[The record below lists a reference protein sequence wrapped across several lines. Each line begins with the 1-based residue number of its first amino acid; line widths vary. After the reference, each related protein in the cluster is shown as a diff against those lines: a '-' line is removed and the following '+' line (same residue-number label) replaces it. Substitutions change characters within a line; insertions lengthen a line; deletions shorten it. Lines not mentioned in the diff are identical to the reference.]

1 VNEEFLASEDEI
13 AQRRELASEVITALA
28 AAGLS
33 PRWED
38 EEGEEV
44 PGAQVSVDKSA
55 DESGGV
61 YVKWEVGPDLVDAVI
76 RHHRAGNR
84 AAPEM
89 KLFDAITLAMREAM
103 LAILTSSH
111 FTVERCDDPT
121 HHPPMIYV
129 VEKAGN
135 RLLVWRS

>member
-1 VNEEFLASEDEI
+1 MVSEDFLASEQEI
-13 AQRRELASEVITALA
+13 ARRQELAGEVIAALA
-28 AAGLS
+28 AAGLA

-38 EEGEEV
+38 ESEEV
-44 PGAQVSVDKSA
+44 PGAQISVDKSA

-61 YVKWEVGPDLVDAVI
+61 YVKWEVGLDLLDAVLA
-76 RHHRAGNR
+76 HHRAGDR

-89 KLFDAITLAMREAM
+89 RLFDAITLAMREAM
-103 LAILTSSH
+103 LTILTSSH

-129 VEKAGN
+129 LGKN
-135 RLLVWRS
+135 R